1 MQRRRTRLLLVEDD
15 ASVRTF
21 LQKFLEIHD
30 FEVATAE
37 TSDEALDLIEQF
49 KPEAAIV
56 DLLLA
61 QGNGREVVVSMPRDA
76 PVIIFS
82 GLPMESA
89 ELDRLRPRTRLIV
102 KPFSLVLLIET
113 IEQMLQGNER
123 ARSPEASIQ

>member
-61 QGNGREVVVSMPRDA
+61 QGNGREVVVSMPRDV
-76 PVIIFS
+76 PVIFS
-82 GLPMESA
+82 GLPRSPLSSIASA
-89 ELDRLRPRTRLIV
+89 LNPPTVLFARPAV
-102 KPFSLVLLIET
+102 ET
-113 IEQMLQGNER
+113 IEQMLRSRRTREE
-123 ARSPEASIQ
+123 ARVQ